1 MNTHTNDN
9 SSSAELD
16 KCITWQ
22 YDKATNLV
30 AFIGMLGDFFAQSTE
45 SLWDSWKAK
54 VNDIDTADDF
64 GLSVW
69 GKILNCRRP
78 IINIGGNDV
87 NLGTEKYRAV
97 LKARAQLL
105 ASHGTVPDYKAYIE
119 TAFDGHFI
127 VHDGNDMGI
136 TFVATDDA
144 TDEEV
149 ALADQFPDIA
159 FLFPCGVRSSSV
171 TDPAS
176 IGFKG
181 QQTNDPGDTPVE
193 CFGLANFHSVKSEYE
208 VTLDYYDGD
217 EHVVETQM
225 VAYGG
230 NAILPSSYAR
240 TGYTFIGWSDQTTNI
255 TSDRTIRAIYEA
267 TQIEVTLEYFKSDC
281 TKVTATQTVTY
292 GGSAIPP
299 EDDFVPDGYS
309 FYDWDSGL
317 GNITEAKTIKAR
329 YSPAPIEITAANADE
344 FGIDLYSKTSNHGL
358 FYSADGSK
366 WTPVVTGGC
375 KVYANRLLIKAI
387 GNSNLTGFSIDVRPN
402 SRNEWNT
409 ELNLSGN
416 VMSLHCDVFTG
427 LGGGKAFAEDIF
439 AWRGNKRN
447 GVKFNINA
455 KFPQTELTENCYKN
469 MFLGVVGGGDINLP
483 ATELKSGCYE
493 GMFSVWGV
501 MNSDVSANE
510 NRVLKINLPATE
522 LVENCYKYMFAN
534 LSDIKIDI
542 TVGFTKWNDD
552 VNATTNWMSDRI
564 IGGNFN
570 FPTGLVAE
578 LGPNRIPYFVNLNE
592 IRTLTFIAQSAST
605 QISMKVVG
613 TPPRVTLETSTDG
626 ENWTPF
632 IPGTTTITLA
642 NVGDI
647 VYFRNGDTVNKQFA
661 SSDGTAY
668 RYFVTSKDV
677 YCTGDVMGLLDYG
690 YDEMPRLYQR
700 TFNDLFGN
708 SKILT
713 PPSLPATELADYCYK
728 EMFVNASK
736 LILAPGLPAAEMKPY
751 CYYNMFSGCYAMKK
765 IFNLNHVT
773 KAADHCF
780 EYMLHS
786 CNSFKM
792 SKTRPAG
799 GADGFMFKSD
809 IVTAD
814 AWNSNMYYNSTIED
828 PGTITPGTLYYINY

>member
-9 SSSAELD
+9 SSASELD

-87 NLGTEKYRAV
+87 NLETEKYRAI
-97 LKARAQLL
+97 LKARARLL

-127 VHDGNDMGI
+127 IQDGNDMGI
-136 TFVATDDA
+136 TFVATGDA

-171 TDPAS
+171 TAAAS
-176 IGFKG
+176 IGFNG
-181 QQTNDPGDTPVE
+181 QQTNYPDDIPVE
-193 CFGLANFHSVKSEYE
+193 CFGLANFNSVKDEYE

-217 EHVVETQM
+217 EHIVETQT
-225 VAYGG
+225 VARGG

-240 TGYTFIGWSDQTTNI
+240 TGYTFIRWSDQTTNI
-255 TSDRTIRAIYEA
+255 TSDRTIKAIYEA
-267 TQIEVTLEYFKSDC
+267 TQIEVTLEYFKRDC
-281 TKVTATQTVTY
+281 TKVTATQIVAY

-299 EDDFVPDGYS
+299 EDDFVPGGYS

-317 GNITEAKTIKAR
+317 GNITETKTIKAR

-344 FGIDLYSKTSNHGL
+344 FGIVFYGTGSSSGL
-358 FYSADGSK
+358 FYSADGSGWIQLVK
-366 WTPVVTGGC
+366 REVN
-375 KVYANRLLIKAI
+375 VYAKRLLIKAI
-387 GNSNLTGFSIDVRPN
+387 GNSNLTNFSISVIEN
-402 SRNEWNT
+402 SNGKYNK

-416 VMSLHCDVFTG
+416 VMSLHGDVFTG
-427 LGGGKAFAEDIF
+427 LGGGKAFGENIF
-439 AWRGNKRN
+439 SSLSNKRN
-447 GVKFNINA
+447 GVKFNINV
-455 KFPQTELTENCYKN
+455 KFPQTELVENCYKN
-469 MFLGVVGGGDINLP
+469 MFNYVAGSCDINLP

-493 GMFSVWGV
+493 GMFS
-501 MNSDVSANE
+501 NSRGSADE
-510 NRVLKINLPATE
+510 NNVLKINLPATE
-522 LVENCYKYMFAN
+522 LVENCYKDMFAY
-534 LSDIKIDI
+534 SSYIKIDI
-542 TVGFTKWNDD
+542 TVGFTEWNDD

-578 LGPNRIPYFVNLNE
+578 LGPNRIPYFVNLNK
-592 IRTLTFIAQSAST
+592 IRALAFIAKSAST
-605 QISMKVVG
+605 QISMEVVG
-613 TPPRVTLETSTDG
+613 TPPSVTLETSTDG

-632 IPGTTTITLA
+632 IPGTTIINLA

-661 SSDGTAY
+661 SSDSTAY
-668 RYFVTSKDV
+668 RNFVTSQDV
-677 YCTGDVMGLLDYG
+677 YCTGDVIGLLDYG
-690 YDEMPRLYQR
+690 YDDMPRLYKA
-700 TFNDLFGN
+700 TFSNLFSN
-708 SKILT
+708 SRILT
-713 PPSLPATELADYCYK
+713 PPSLPATELADYCYYY
-728 EMFVNASK
+728 MFYYASK
-736 LILAPGLPAAEMKPY
+736 LILAPYLPATEMRPY
-751 CYYNMFSGCYAMKK
+751 CYCYMFSRCSAMKK
-765 IFNLNHVT
+765 IFNLDHVT
-773 KAADHCF
+773 KAAQGCF
-780 EYMLHS
+780 VNMLYN
-786 CNSFKM
+786 CNSFKI
-792 SKTRPAG
+792 SKTPPAG
-799 GADGFMFKSD
+799 GADTFMFKSD

-814 AWNSNMYYNSTIED
+814 SWNYQMYYNPTIED
-828 PGTITPGTLYYINY
+828 PGDITPGTLYYINY

>member
-22 YDKATNLV
+22 YDKAANLV
-30 AFIGMLGDFFAQSTE
+30 ALIGMLGDFFAQSTE

-78 IINIGGNDV
+78 IINIGGDDV

-127 VHDGNDMGI
+127 VQDGNGMGI

-144 TDEEV
+144 TGEEV

-171 TDPAS
+171 TAPAS
-176 IGFKG
+176 IGFSG
-181 QQTNDPGDTPVE
+181 QQTNDPDDIPVE
-193 CFGLANFHSVKSEYE
+193 CFGLANFNSVKDEYE

-217 EHVVETQM
+217 EHVVETQT
-225 VAYGG
+225 VAHGG

-240 TGYTFIGWSDQTTNI
+240 TGYTFIGWSGQTTNI
-255 TSDRTIRAIYEA
+255 TSDRTIKAIYEA
-267 TQIEVTLEYFKSDC
+267 TQIEVTLEYFKRDC

-317 GNITEAKTIKAR
+317 GNITETKTIKAR
-329 YSPAPIEITAANADE
+329 YSPAPIEITAANGDE
-344 FGIDLYSKTSNHGL
+344 FVIAFYGTESSSGL
-358 FYSADGSK
+358 FYSADGSGWIQLVK
-366 WTPVVTGGC
+366 SEVN
-375 KVYANRLLIKAI
+375 VYARRLLIKAI
-387 GNSNLTGFSIDVRPN
+387 GNSNLTNFSIAVIENPN
-402 SRNEWNT
+402 GKYNK

-427 LGGGKAFAEDIF
+427 LGGGKAFNGDIF
-439 AWRGNKRN
+439 ASPQNQVN
-447 GVKFNINA
+447 DVKFNINA

-469 MFLGVVGGGDINLP
+469 MFLGVAGSCDINLP

-493 GMFSVWGV
+493 GMFSWSRG
-501 MNSDVSANE
+501 SANE

-522 LVENCYKYMFAN
+522 LVENCYKEMFAYS
-534 LSDIKIDI
+534 SDIKIDI
-542 TVGFTKWNDD
+542 TVGFTEWNDD

-564 IGGNFN
+564 IGGNFS

-578 LGPNRIPYFVNLNE
+578 LGPNRIPYFVNLNK
-592 IRTLTFIAQSAST
+592 IRTLAFIAKSAST
-605 QISMKVVG
+605 QISMTVVG
-613 TPPRVTLETSTDG
+613 TPPSITLETSTDG

-632 IPGTTTITLA
+632 IPGTTRINLA

-668 RYFVTSKDV
+668 RHFVTSKDV

-700 TFNDLFGN
+700 TFNDLFYN
-708 SKILT
+708 SRILT
-713 PPSLPATELADYCYK
+713 PPSLPATELANHCYT
-728 EMFVNASK
+728 EMFYKASK
-736 LILAPGLPAAEMKPY
+736 LILAPYLPATEMRPY
-751 CYYNMFSGCYAMKK
+751 CYTHMFERCGAMKK
-765 IFNLNHVT
+765 IFNLDHVT
-773 KAADHCF
+773 KAANSCF
-780 EYMLHS
+780 YYMLYF
-786 CNSFKM
+786 CESFKM
-792 SKTRPAG
+792 SKTSVG
-799 GADGFMFKSD
+799 GADTFMFKAD

-814 AWNSNMYYNSTIED
+814 SWNFSMYYNPNIED

>member
-127 VHDGNDMGI
+127 IQDGNDMGI

-149 ALADQFPDIA
+149 ALANQFPDIA

-171 TDPAS
+171 TTPAS

-181 QQTNDPGDTPVE
+181 QQTSDPDDAPVE
-193 CFGLANFHSVKSEYE
+193 CFGLANFHFVKGEYE

-217 EHVVETQM
+217 EHIVETQT
-225 VAYGG
+225 VAHGG

-240 TGYTFIGWSDQTTNI
+240 TGYTFIRWSDQTTNI
-255 TSDRTIRAIYEA
+255 TSDRTIKAIYEA
-267 TQIEVTLEYFKSDC
+267 TKIEVTLEYFKRDY
-281 TKVTATQTVTY
+281 TKVTATQTVAY

-317 GNITEAKTIKAR
+317 GNITEAKTIKAK
-329 YSPAPIEITAANADE
+329 YSPFPIEITSANADE
-344 FGIDLYSKTSNHGL
+344 FGIRLYGAVSNSGL
-358 FYSADGSK
+358 FYSTDGLE
-366 WTPVVTGGC
+366 WIPVQMDRN
-375 KVYANRLLIKAI
+375 VYTNRLLIKAI
-387 GNSNLTGFSIDVRPN
+387 GNSNLTRFEIQVIRN
-402 SRNEWNT
+402 SKSELNT
-409 ELNLSGN
+409 KLNLSGN

-427 LGGGKAFAEDIF
+427 LGGGKAFNRDIF
-439 AWRGNKRN
+439 SSLVNTAN
-447 GVKFNINA
+447 GVEFNINA
-455 KFPQTELTENCYKN
+455 KFPQTELVENCYKD
-469 MFLGVVGGGDINLP
+469 MFYGVAASCDINLP

-493 GMFSVWGV
+493 EMFGGSHG
-501 MNSDVSANE
+501 SADE
-510 NRVLKINLPATE
+510 NNVLKINLPATE
-522 LVENCYKYMFAN
+522 LVENCYKDMFAN

-542 TVGFTKWNDD
+542 TVGFAEWNDA

-592 IRTLTFIAQSAST
+592 IRTLAFIAQSAST
-605 QISMKVVG
+605 QISMNVVG
-613 TPPRVTLETSTDG
+613 TSPSVTLETSTDG

-632 IPGTTTITLA
+632 IPGTTKITLA
-642 NVGDI
+642 NTGDI

-661 SSDGTAY
+661 SSDGNAY
-668 RYFVTSKDV
+668 RNFVTSKDV

-690 YDEMPRLYQR
+690 YYEMPRLYQR
-700 TFNDLFGN
+700 TFSELFYN
-708 SKILT
+708 SRILT

-728 EMFVNASK
+728 EMFYQASK
-736 LILAPGLPAAEMKPY
+736 LILAPYLPATEMKSS
-751 CYYNMFSGCYAMKK
+751 CYYGMFNKCSAMKK

-780 EYMLHS
+780 TYMLYL
-786 CNSFKM
+786 CNSFKI
-792 SKTRPAG
+792 SKTYVSGSSR
-799 GADGFMFKSD
+799 FMFKAD

-814 AWNSNMYYNSTIED
+814 SWNLDMYYNSTIED
-828 PGTITPGTLYYINY
+828 PGTLTPGTLYYINY

>member
-1 MNTHTNDN
+1 MNAHTNDN

-54 VNDIDTADDF
+54 VNDIGTADDF

-127 VHDGNDMGI
+127 VQDGNDMGI
-136 TFVATDDA
+136 TFVATNDA

-159 FLFPCGVRSSSV
+159 FLFPCGARSSSV

-181 QQTNDPGDTPVE
+181 QQTNDPDDTPVE

-217 EHVVETQM
+217 KHVVETQT
-225 VAYGG
+225 VAHGG

-240 TGYTFIGWSDQTTNI
+240 TGYTFIGWSAQTTNI

-267 TQIEVTLEYFKSDC
+267 TQIEVTLEYFKRDY
-281 TKVTATQTVTY
+281 TKVTATQMVAY

-299 EDDFVPDGYS
+299 EDDFVPDGYG

-344 FGIDLYSKTSNHGL
+344 FGIVLNSDSSNPGL
-358 FYSADGSK
+358 FYSANGSE
-366 WTPVVTGGC
+366 WTPVVKGEVN
-375 KVYANRLLIKAI
+375 VYAYRLLIKAI
-387 GNSNLTGFSIDVRPN
+387 GNTDLTGLWIGVIQN
-402 SRNEWNT
+402 SRGEYNK

-427 LGGGKAFAEDIF
+427 LGGGKAFDESIF
-439 AWRGNKRN
+439 ANAGNRIN
-447 GVKFNINA
+447 RVKFNINA

-469 MFLGVVGGGDINLP
+469 MFHGVAGSCDINLP

-493 GMFSVWGV
+493 GMFRSILG
-501 MNSDVSANE
+501 SANE

-522 LVENCYKYMFAN
+522 LVENCYKDMFAHS
-534 LSDIKIDI
+534 SDIKIDI
-542 TVGFTKWNDD
+542 TVGFTEWNDA

-570 FPTGLVAE
+570 FPAGLVAE

-592 IRTLTFIAQSAST
+592 IRTLAFIAQSAST
-605 QISMKVVG
+605 QISMTVVG
-613 TPPRVTLETSTDG
+613 TPPIVTLETSADG
-626 ENWTPF
+626 ENWAPF
-632 IPGTTTITLA
+632 IPGTTTINLA

-700 TFNDLFGN
+700 TFNDLFYN
-708 SKILT
+708 SRILT
-713 PPSLPATELADYCYK
+713 PPSLPATELADHCYN
-728 EMFVNASK
+728 EMFRQASK
-736 LILAPGLPAAEMKPY
+736 LILAPYLPATEMKSN
-751 CYYNMFSGCYAMKK
+751 CYYYMFYKCGAMKK

-773 KAADHCF
+773 KAADSCF
-780 EYMLHS
+780 KYMLYF

-792 SKTRPAG
+792 SKTRPSG
-799 GADGFMFKSD
+799 SSDEFMFKSD
-809 IVTAD
+809 IVTAN
-814 AWNSNMYYNSTIED
+814 AWNLAMYYNSTIED
-828 PGTITPGTLYYINY
+828 PGAITPGTLYYINY

>member
-30 AFIGMLGDFFAQSTE
+30 AFIGVLGDFFAQSTE

-119 TAFDGHFI
+119 TAFDGHFT
-127 VHDGNDMGI
+127 VQDGNDMGV
-136 TFVATDDA
+136 TFVATDGA

-181 QQTNDPGDTPVE
+181 QQTNDPDDTPVE

-217 EHVVETQM
+217 EHVVETQT
-225 VAYGG
+225 VAHGG

-240 TGYTFIGWSDQTTNI
+240 TGYTFIRWSAQTTNI
-255 TSDRTIRAIYEA
+255 TSDRTIKAIYEA
-267 TQIEVTLEYFKSDC
+267 TQIEVTLEYFKRDC

-329 YSPAPIEITAANADE
+329 YSPAPIEITAANAGE
-344 FGIDLYSKTSNHGL
+344 FGIRLISRAPNPGL
-358 FYSADGSK
+358 FYSADGSE
-366 WTPVVTGGC
+366 WTPVVTGDFD
-375 KVYANRLLIKAI
+375 VYANRLLIKAI
-387 GNSNLTGFSIDVRPN
+387 GNSDLTNFSIIGIENPN
-402 SRNEWNT
+402 GKYNK

-416 VMSLHCDVFTG
+416 VMSLHGDVFTG
-427 LGGGKAFAEDIF
+427 LGGGKAFGESIF
-439 AWRGNKRN
+439 ANLINRVN

-455 KFPQTELTENCYKN
+455 KFPQTELVENCYKN
-469 MFLGVVGGGDINLP
+469 MFYEVAGSCDINLP

-493 GMFSVWGV
+493 GMFS
-501 MNSDVSANE
+501 NSSGSADE
-510 NRVLKINLPATE
+510 NKVLKVNLPATG
-522 LVENCYKYMFAN
+522 LVENCYKDMFAYS
-534 LSDIKIDI
+534 SDIKIDI
-542 TVGFTKWNDD
+542 TVGFTEWNDD

-578 LGPNRIPYFVNLNE
+578 LGPNRIPYFVNLNK
-592 IRTLTFIAQSAST
+592 IRTLAFIAKSAST
-605 QISMKVVG
+605 QISMTVVG
-613 TPPRVTLETSTDG
+613 TPPSITLETSTDG

-632 IPGTTTITLA
+632 IPGTTTITLE

-668 RYFVTSKDV
+668 RHFATSKDV

-690 YDEMPRLYQR
+690 YDEMPRLYQA
-700 TFNDLFGN
+700 TFGRLFFQ
-708 SKILT
+708 SRILT
-713 PPSLPATELADYCYK
+713 PPSLPATELANHCYYY
-728 EMFVNASK
+728 MFNYASR
-736 LILAPGLPAAEMKPY
+736 LILAPHLPATEMRPY
-751 CYYNMFSGCYAMKK
+751 CYAGMFEKCSAMKK
-765 IFNLNHVT
+765 IFNLDHVT
-773 KAADHCF
+773 KAAQGCF
-780 EYMLHS
+780 TNMLYN

-792 SKTRPAG
+792 SKTQPSG
-799 GADGFMFKSD
+799 EADTFMFKAD

-814 AWNSNMYYNSTIED
+814 SWNYQMYYNPTIED
-828 PGTITPGTLYYINY
+828 PGAITPGVLYYINY

>member
-54 VNDIDTADDF
+54 VSDIDTADDF

-69 GKILNCRRP
+69 GRILNCRRP

-119 TAFDGHFI
+119 TAFDGHF
-127 VHDGNDMGI
+127 VVQDGNDMGI

-181 QQTNDPGDTPVE
+181 QQTNDPNDTPVE
-193 CFGLANFHSVKSEYE
+193 CFGLANFYSVKSEYE

-217 EHVVETQM
+217 EHIIETQT
-225 VAYGG
+225 VAHGG

-267 TQIEVTLEYFKSDC
+267 MQIEVTLEYFKRDY

-299 EDDFVPDGYS
+299 EEDFVPDGYS

-329 YSPAPIEITAANADE
+329 YSPAPIEITSANADE
-344 FGIDLYSKTSNHGL
+344 FGIDLSSTTSNPRL
-358 FYSADGSK
+358 FYSADGSE

-375 KVYANRLLIKAI
+375 NVYAKRLLIKAI
-387 GNSNLTGFSIDVRPN
+387 GNSDLTGFSIVVIQN
-402 SRNEWNT
+402 SRNEYNT

-427 LGGGKAFAEDIF
+427 LGGGKAFNANIF
-439 AWRGNKRN
+439 ASTDNYMI

-469 MFLGVVGGGDINLP
+469 MFRGMTGSCDINLP

-493 GMFSVWGV
+493 GMFIGSHG
-501 MNSDVSANE
+501 SANE
-510 NRVLKINLPATE
+510 NKVLKINLPATE
-522 LVENCYKYMFAN
+522 LVENCYKNMFAG
-534 LSDIKIDI
+534 SRDVKIDI
-542 TVGFTKWNDD
+542 TVGFTEWNDD
-552 VNATTNWMSDRI
+552 VNATTKWMSDRI

-592 IRTLTFIAQSAST
+592 IRTLAFIAQSAST
-605 QISMKVVG
+605 QISMTVVG
-613 TPPRVTLETSTDG
+613 TPPSVTLETSTDG

-632 IPGTTTITLA
+632 VPGTTKITLA
-642 NVGDI
+642 NTGDI
-647 VYFRNGDTVNKQFA
+647 VYFRNGNTVNKQFA
-661 SSDGTAY
+661 SSDGKAY

-700 TFNDLFGN
+700 TFNDLFYN
-708 SKILT
+708 SGILT
-713 PPSLPATELADYCYK
+713 PPSLPATELADYCYI
-728 EMFVNASK
+728 EMFYQASK
-736 LILAPGLPAAEMKPY
+736 LILAPYLPAAEMKPY
-751 CYYNMFSGCYAMKK
+751 CYYSMFHKCNAMKK

-780 EYMLHS
+780 EYMLYL

-792 SKTRPAG
+792 SKTEPAG
-799 GADGFMFKSD
+799 GADEFMFKSD

-814 AWNSNMYYNSTIED
+814 SWNSSMYYNSTIED
-828 PGTITPGTLYYINY
+828 PGTITPGIRYYINY

>member
-22 YDKATNLV
+22 YDKATSLV

-127 VHDGNDMGI
+127 VQDGNDMGI
-136 TFVATDDA
+136 KFVATVDA

-181 QQTNDPGDTPVE
+181 QQTNDPDDTPVE

-208 VTLDYYDGD
+208 VTLDYYNGD
-217 EHVVETQM
+217 EHVVETQT
-225 VAYGG
+225 VAHGG

-240 TGYTFIGWSDQTTNI
+240 TGYTFIRWSDQTTNI

-267 TQIEVTLEYFKSDC
+267 TQIEVTLEYFKLDC

-329 YSPAPIEITAANADE
+329 YSPAPIEITAANGDE
-344 FGIDLYSKTSNHGL
+344 FGIDLYSTASNPGL
-358 FYSADGSK
+358 FYSADGSE
-366 WTPVVTGGC
+366 WTPVVTD
-375 KVYANRLLIKAI
+375 KSSVYAKRLLIKAI
-387 GNSNLTGFSIDVRPN
+387 GNSDLTGFTIYVIPN
-402 SRNEWNT
+402 SRAEFNK

-427 LGGGKAFAEDIF
+427 LGGGKAFNEDIF
-439 AWRGNKRN
+439 AWMGNKLSH
-447 GVKFNINA
+447 VKFNINA

-469 MFLGVVGGGDINLP
+469 MFLGVTGSCDINLP

-493 GMFSVWGV
+493 GMFSAVAAGRNASV
-501 MNSDVSANE
+501 NE
-510 NRVLKINLPATE
+510 NRVLKINLPATK
-522 LVENCYKYMFAN
+522 LVENCYKDMFAN
-534 LSDIKIDI
+534 LYDIKIDI
-542 TVGFTKWNDD
+542 TVGFTEWNDD

-578 LGPNRIPYFVNLNE
+578 LGPSRIPYFVNLNE
-592 IRTLTFIAQSAST
+592 IRTLAFIAQSAST
-605 QISMKVVG
+605 QISMAVVG
-613 TPPRVTLETSTDG
+613 TPPSVTLETSTDG

-661 SSDGTAY
+661 SSDGKAY

-677 YCTGDVMGLLDYG
+677 YCTGDIMGLLDYG
-690 YDEMPRLYQR
+690 YDEMPRLYNR
-700 TFNDLFGN
+700 TFNDLFYN
-708 SKILT
+708 SRILT

-728 EMFVNASK
+728 EMFYQASR
-736 LILAPGLPAAEMKPY
+736 LILAPCLPATEMKSS
-751 CYYNMFSGCYAMKK
+751 CYYNMFKNCSAMKK
-765 IFNLNHVT
+765 IFNLDHVT

-780 EYMLHS
+780 TYMLYF

-792 SKTRPAG
+792 SKTKPAG
-799 GADGFMFKSD
+799 AADKFMFKSD
-809 IVTAD
+809 IVTANS
-814 AWNSNMYYNSTIED
+814 WNTYMYHNQNIED

>member
-54 VNDIDTADDF
+54 VNDIGTADDF

-127 VHDGNDMGI
+127 VQDGNDMGI
-136 TFVATDDA
+136 TFVATNDA

-181 QQTNDPGDTPVE
+181 QQTNDPDDTPVE

-217 EHVVETQM
+217 KHVVETQT
-225 VAYGG
+225 VAHGG

-240 TGYTFIGWSDQTTNI
+240 TGYTFIGWSAQTTNI

-267 TQIEVTLEYFKSDC
+267 TQIEVTLEYFKRDY
-281 TKVTATQTVTY
+281 TKVTATQTVAY

-299 EDDFVPDGYS
+299 EDDFVPDGYG

-344 FGIDLYSKTSNHGL
+344 FGIVLNSDSSNPGL
-358 FYSADGSK
+358 FYSADGSE
-366 WTPVVTGGC
+366 WTPVVKGEVN
-375 KVYANRLLIKAI
+375 VYAYSLLIKAI
-387 GNSNLTGFSIDVRPN
+387 GNTDLTGLWIGVIQN
-402 SRNEWNT
+402 SRGEYNK

-427 LGGGKAFAEDIF
+427 LGGGKAFDESIF
-439 AWRGNKRN
+439 ANGGNRRN
-447 GVKFNINA
+447 RVKFNINA

-469 MFLGVVGGGDINLP
+469 MFHGVTGSCDINLP

-493 GMFSVWGV
+493 GMFRSILG
-501 MNSDVSANE
+501 SANE

-522 LVENCYKYMFAN
+522 LVENCYKDMFAHS
-534 LSDIKIDI
+534 SDIKIDI
-542 TVGFTKWNDD
+542 TVGFTEWNDA

-570 FPTGLVAE
+570 FPAGLVAE

-592 IRTLTFIAQSAST
+592 IRTLAFIAQSAST
-605 QISMKVVG
+605 QISMTVVG
-613 TPPRVTLETSTDG
+613 TPPSVTLETSADG
-626 ENWTPF
+626 ENWAPF
-632 IPGTTTITLA
+632 IPGTTKITLA

-700 TFNDLFGN
+700 TFNDLFY
-708 SKILT
+708 SSRILT
-713 PPSLPATELADYCYK
+713 PPSLPATELADHCYN
-728 EMFVNASK
+728 EMFRQASK
-736 LILAPGLPAAEMKPY
+736 LILAPYLPATEMKSY
-751 CYYNMFSGCYAMKK
+751 CYYYMFYKCGAMKK

-773 KAADHCF
+773 KAADSCF
-780 EYMLHS
+780 KYMLYF

-792 SKTRPAG
+792 SKTRPSG
-799 GADGFMFKSD
+799 SSDEFMFKSD

-814 AWNSNMYYNSTIED
+814 AWNLAMYYNSTIED
-828 PGTITPGTLYYINY
+828 PGAITPGTLYYINY